1 MTRIWA
7 LIIKELLSVWRDKK
21 SRFIL
26 IFPPLWQLFVFSFA
40 ATLDVKNITIGILNR
55 DNGEKG
61 FELVQ
66 RFRGSRF
73 FGEVVLLEA
82 VESIAPFIDQQK
94 GPAVLSIDQEFSR
107 KFDARESVSLELILD
122 GRKSNTSQ
130 IIAGYVNTV
139 VDNFSKEMT
148 FKEKKL
154 TEPIRL
160 VPRNWF
166 NPNLLYPWFTVPG
179 LLAILTMVEAVLIT
193 GLSVARERELGTF
206 DQLLVSPLRPSEIL
220 IGKTIPAILIGM
232 AEGILLMIAIL
243 LIFRIP
249 FEGSFLL
256 LLLSMLI
263 YITAITGV
271 GLFIS
276 SLCSTQQQAI
286 LGSFV
291 FLTPAILLSGFATP
305 IENMPVWLQYCTY
318 LNPTRYFMYIC
329 RGLFLKNLP
338 TNTVLMHVW
347 PLCLIAIFNLTA
359 AARFFRHRF
368 GV

>member
-1 MTRIWA
+1 MRILA
-7 LIIKELLSVWRDKK
+7 LIKKELLSVWRDKK

-26 IFPPLWQLFVFSFA
+26 IFPPLWQLLIFSFA

-66 RFRGSRF
+66 RFRGSRWF
-73 FGEVVLLEA
+73 TNVVLLEA

-94 GPAVLSIDQEFSR
+94 GPVVLSIDEEFSR
-107 KFDARESVSLELILD
+107 KLDGRLTSSLQLILD
-122 GRKSNTSQ
+122 GRKSNTAQ
-130 IIAGYVNTV
+130 IVAGYANNI
-139 VDNFSKEMT
+139 VDQFAKEIVY
-148 FKEKKL
+148 KNNIA

-160 VPRNWF
+160 IPRNWF
-166 NPNLLYPWFTVPG
+166 NPNLLYIWFTVPG
-179 LLAILTMVEAVLIT
+179 LLAILTMVEAILIT

-220 IGKTIPAILIGM
+220 LGKTIPAILIGM
-232 AEGILLMIAIL
+232 IEGLVLILAIL
-243 LIFRIP
+243 FIFKVP

-256 LLLSMLI
+256 LLISMFI
-263 YITAITGV
+263 YISAVTGV

-276 SLCSTQQQAI
+276 ALCSTQQQAI

-305 IENMPVWLQYCTY
+305 VENMPVWLQHMTY
-318 LNPTRYFMYIC
+318 LNPTRYFMYIS
-329 RGLFLKNLP
+329 RGLFLKDLP
-338 TNTVLMHVW
+338 MNTVLMNVW
-347 PLCLIAIFNLTA
+347 PLCLIALFNLTA
-359 AARFFRHRF
+359 AARFFRRRF

>member
-1 MTRIWA
+1 MNRILA
-7 LIIKELLSVWRDKK
+7 LIRKELLSVWRDKK

-55 DNGEKG
+55 DSGEKG

-66 RFRGSRF
+66 RFHGSRYF
-73 FGEVVLLEA
+73 TKVILLDA
-82 VESIAPFIDQQK
+82 VESIAPFIDEQR
-94 GPAVLSIDQEFSR
+94 GPVVLSIDEEFSR
-107 KFDARESVSLELILD
+107 KLDARQTPPLQVILD

-130 IIAGYVNTV
+130 IVAGYVNTI
-139 VDNFSKEMT
+139 VDQFAKEVA
-148 FKEKKL
+148 FKDNIP

-179 LLAILTMVEAVLIT
+179 LLAILTMVEAILIT

-206 DQLLVSPLRPSEIL
+206 DQLLVSPLTPSEIL
-220 IGKTIPAILIGM
+220 IGKTVPAILIGM
-232 AEGILLMIAIL
+232 AEGLLLILAIL
-243 LIFRIP
+243 LVFRIP

-256 LLLSMLI
+256 LLLSMFI

-291 FLTPAILLSGFATP
+291 FLTPAVLLSGFATP
-305 IENMPVWLQYCTY
+305 VENMPVWLQYTTY
-318 LNPTRYFMYIC
+318 LNPTRYFMYLC
-329 RGLFLKNLP
+329 RGLFLKDLAAH
-338 TNTVLMHVW
+338 TVFMNIW

-359 AARFFRHRF
+359 AARFFRRRF